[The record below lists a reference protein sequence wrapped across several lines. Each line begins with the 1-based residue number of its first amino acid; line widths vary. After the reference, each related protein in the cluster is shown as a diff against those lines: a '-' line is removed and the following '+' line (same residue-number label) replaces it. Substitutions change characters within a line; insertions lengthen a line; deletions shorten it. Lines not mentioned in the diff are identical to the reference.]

1 MQLAVEHARFIERV
15 ERLIRRSVP
24 GTEPRLRSEREET
37 LDG

>member
-1 MQLAVEHARFIERV
+1 MTVALEHARFIERV

-24 GTEPRLRSEREET
+24 GTDPRLRSEREET